1 MYGLNIYHK
10 ICIFYYII
18 IIIHETLVIFLNLL
32 NFQYLWKQFDYYY

>member
-18 IIIHETLVIFLNLL
+18 ITIHETLVIFFLI
-32 NFQYLWKQFDYYY
+32 